1 MFFFRV
7 GQGSHPLSA
16 SSQLCISALWRIIT
30 ATLDSQNL
38 YVKCNHFSYFCTPV
52 KSQDPGNRMPELNS
66 ISSLLLGSQTE
77 RRYQSPN
84 MYLDTI
90 AEEKQYK
97 SYWRIFLNTWQ
108 INDKWEHSPEGHCQS
123 MCYFAL
129 NSSSHPLLNGFYLT
143 YEAQLGRK
151 SIGLAKNK
159 YTWASQVHLLVL

>member
-1 MFFFRV
+1 MLASEALLHPQNLFPRNVAPLGSPGSYHAPSIFHTFHFYMSASSPEFSMFFFRV
-7 GQGSHPLSA
+7 GQGSHPLCA

-30 ATLDSQNL
+30 ATLDPQNL

-97 SYWRIFLNTWQ
+97 SY
-108 INDKWEHSPEGHCQS
+108 
-123 MCYFAL
+123 
-129 NSSSHPLLNGFYLT
+129 
-143 YEAQLGRK
+143 
-151 SIGLAKNK
+151 
-159 YTWASQVHLLVL
+159 